1 MIATCYSTAN
11 GYSLKG
17 ALLFFFFPFLET
29 EPFVLEGCKT
39 VKYYLN

>member
-11 GYSLKG
+11 RYSLKG
-17 ALLFFFFPFLET
+17 ALEFFFLSM
-29 EPFVLEGCKT
+29 EPNRRKT

>member
-17 ALLFFFFPFLET
+17 ALEFFFPFLEA

>member
-17 ALLFFFFPFLET
+17 ELEFFFPFLEM
-29 EPFVLEGCKT
+29 EPFVLEGRKT

>member
-11 GYSLKG
+11 GYSLKR
-17 ALLFFFFPFLET
+17 ALQFFFPFLET
-29 EPFVLEGCKT
+29 EPFVLEGRKT